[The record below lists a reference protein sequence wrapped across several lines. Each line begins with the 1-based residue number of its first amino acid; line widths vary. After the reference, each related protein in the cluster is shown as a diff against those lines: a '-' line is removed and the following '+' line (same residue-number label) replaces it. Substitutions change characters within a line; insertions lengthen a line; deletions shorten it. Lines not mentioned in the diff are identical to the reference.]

1 MGKAKSETKMNCG
14 KMKNLIVDYHYKE
27 SSASETAT
35 VVKHLDVCNNCA
47 SYYEELVG
55 MLDTVSECPVGSYS
69 SEQVGS
75 AVKFATGPVS
85 RLEQLRW
92 SVYELLSPAGHLLL
106 PGLISGLLCALTLGP
121 VMLGDMSIKMS
132 SELLLVSAVLWAS
145 VYTTLVSAIFNAS
158 SSRSS
163 SHINLRVLVYSVF
176 AGCFIMNAS
185 LYVGLKGGLFSGTLV
200 HAMSIHLPKAL
211 GLCSSLAILVVATI
225 VSTLE
230 DRYILSTMLSIV
242 ALYLAIN
249 IPVFFCV
256 AGMELTLFSVL
267 NFIGMVVASGLAG
280 VLLGG
285 LLKDLAHEFTRK
297 TPVNSKVIH
306 NSGAIQH
313 LNV

>member
-1 MGKAKSETKMNCG
+1 MGKVKSETNMNCS
-14 KMKNLIVDYHYKE
+14 KMRNLIVDYHYKE
-27 SSASETAT
+27 SSSTESST
-35 VVKHLDVCNNCA
+35 VVKHMDLCSDCT
-47 SYYEELVG
+47 SYYQELVG
-55 MLDTVSECPVGSYS
+55 MLDTVSDCPVDSYS
-69 SEQVGS
+69 QEQVHS
-75 AVKFATGPVS
+75 AVQFATGPVS

-92 SVYELLSPAGHLLL
+92 SIYELLSPAGQLLL
-106 PGLISGLLCALTLGP
+106 PGLVSGLLCALTLGP

-132 SELLLVSAVLWAS
+132 SELLLISAVLWAS
-145 VYTTLVSAIFNAS
+145 VYTTLVSAIFNDS
-158 SSRSS
+158 FSKSS
-163 SHINLRVLVYSVF
+163 SHINMRVLVYSVF

-185 LYVGLKGGLFSGTLV
+185 LYMGLKGGLFSGSLV

-225 VSTLE
+225 ASTLE

-285 LLKDLAHEFTRK
+285 LLKDVAHEFSRK
-297 TPVNSKVIH
+297 TSVRTE
-306 NSGAIQH
+306 AIPH
-313 LNV
+313 LNI